1 MQLID
6 SPNIKYSFT
15 TRAIPLEEMAR
26 VTPMYAPPRI
36 GDLVLAEVLELGR
49 NTRIEIRSGVMMSMF
64 PGDHIV
70 CAFGNRYATDQY
82 EGYVPTR
89 SVEGCDLLSAGG
101 ACGEVVSKHTSM
113 VDPTRLGIVG
123 LVSDKHEL
131 PINQRAFGLPPHA
144 VGESLETGF
153 DLARLP
159 RAASGELLFAWRDD
173 RGQGERRSPKNPCPN
188 TPAR

>member
-1 MQLID
+1 MADHVPHRCFGPHSNKGLVGGT
-6 SPNIKYSFT
+6 Y
-15 TRAIPLEEMAR
+15 RRLVAEE
-26 VTPMYAPPRI
+26 
-36 GDLVLAEVLELGR
+36 G
-49 NTRIEIRSGVMMSMF
+49 
-64 PGDHIV
+64 
-70 CAFGNRYATDQY
+70 ATDQY